1 MSYTYRLLRLKLF
14 TLQSTEERGSA
25 GRYDRSIQ
33 NRIILYTQFCVVCS
47 RFLIYLRVFVCDRD
61 DLDDAEYT
69 ETRNDTLEQLREF
82 GDSLSRMKEGN
93 LSLVDDLNRIQLVS
107 RLSRFY
113 FF

>member
-1 MSYTYRLLRLKLF
+1 MCIC
-14 TLQSTEERGSA
+14 
-25 GRYDRSIQ
+25 GRDE
-33 NRIILYTQFCVVCS
+33 
-47 RFLIYLRVFVCDRD
+47 
-61 DLDDAEYT
+61 LDADEYS

-107 RLSRFY
+107 CSSFLCLWFHLGMLKL